1 MNKVDLL
8 VTVVLM
14 VNLLLAILLVIISKR
29 LLRLREENNHLR
41 QTMKFVSNELGAMD
55 TISHLRNSDRGSD
68 SLFKDINGALAQVG
82 GGHLYRSGGYQ
93 PYSRPG
99 FKSPGNPLKDI

>member
-14 VNLLLAILLVIISKR
+14 VNLLLAILLVIMSKR

-41 QTMKFVSNELGAMD
+41 QTMKFVSNELGSMD
-55 TISHLRNSDRGSD
+55 TISHLRNPDGNGD
-68 SLFKDINGALAQVG
+68 SLFKDINGTIAQVG

-93 PYSRPG
+93 PYPRPG
-99 FKSPGNPLKDI
+99 FKSPGTPPKDI